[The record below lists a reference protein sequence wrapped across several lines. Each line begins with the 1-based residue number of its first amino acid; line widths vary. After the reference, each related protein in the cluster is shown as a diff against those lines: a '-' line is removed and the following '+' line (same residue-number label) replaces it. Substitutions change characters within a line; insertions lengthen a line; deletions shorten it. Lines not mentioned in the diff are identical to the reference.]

1 MMGLKMS
8 VRVSRVEICLMPAS
22 KMVAFFAPNI
32 SMSNPEKK
40 EGMFHLK
47 GVLPDK

>member
-1 MMGLKMS
+1 MMDLKMS
-8 VRVSRVEICLMPAS
+8 VRVSRVEI
-22 KMVAFFAPNI
+22 KMVAFFGNFAPNI

-40 EGMFHLK
+40 EGMIHLR